1 MEIDDMKP
9 FDPSE
14 VDETL
19 TRVVSHN
26 GKNYLLFPYLNATKN
41 EPEYK
46 SIGIVIAGTA
56 ASVQDFHNL
65 TALLVKAGQGFLWRI
80 VFNTPWMIRI
90 PQDDAG
96 PQRIERR

>member
-1 MEIDDMKP
+1 MEIDAMKP

-26 GKNYLLFPYLNATKN
+26 GKTYLLFPFLNATKN
-41 EPEYK
+41 EPEYR

-56 ASVQDFHNL
+56 ATVQDFHNL
-65 TALLVKAGQGFLWRI
+65 TALLIKAGQGLLWRI
-80 VFNTPWMIRI
+80 VFNTPWLIRI
-90 PQDDAG
+90 PEENPD
-96 PQRIERR
+96 PQRVERR